1 MSGIPTIDLDGPA
14 AAAIGRACESVGFFQ
29 IVGHGVDQRVI
40 DEAWVAARSFF
51 DLPLADRMAAA
62 QAGPDAA
69 YGYLP
74 MEAEALQ
81 RSLTGDTVNTGH
93 APDGAAAPDLKQTFN
108 VGPLPVAGVDLTDP
122 VAAWAFGPT
131 PWPPAL
137 PALEPAMRAYFDAM
151 DDLARRLLRLF
162 AVALDVPADF
172 FEPFVDR
179 APGALRSLDYP
190 DLGADHRPV
199 PGQLRAG
206 AHTDYGTLTILRQD
220 DAPGGLEVLDPRSDV
235 WTPVPA
241 RPDAFV
247 VNLGDLMQ
255 RWTNDRW
262 RSTLHRVV
270 VPASGAGPNRRQ
282 SNRRQSNRRQSN
294 RRQSM
299 AFFHNANVDARIEVI
314 ATCVEPG
321 EQPRH
326 EPVIAGPHLMS
337 KFHRATAG

>member
-1 MSGIPTIDLDGPA
+1 MTGIPTIDLDEPA
-14 AAAIGRACESVGFFQ
+14 AASVGRACETVGFFQ
-29 IVGHGVDQRVI
+29 IVGHGVDEQVI
-40 DEAWVAARSFF
+40 DDAWSAARAFF
-51 DLPLADRMAAA
+51 DLPLPDRMAAA
-62 QAGPDAA
+62 QARPDDA

-81 RSLTGDTVNTGH
+81 RSLHGDTVNAGY
-93 APDGAAAPDLKQTFN
+93 APEGAAAPDLKQTFN
-108 VGPLPVAGVDLTDP
+108 VGPLPTTGVDLTDP
-122 VAAWAFGPT
+122 IAAWAFGAT
-131 PWPPAL
+131 PWPTAL
-137 PALEPAMRAYFDAM
+137 PELERAMRAYFDAM
-151 DDLARRLLRLF
+151 DDLARRLLQLF

-179 APGALRSLDYP
+179 APGALRALDYP
-190 DLGADHRPV
+190 DLGEGHRPL

-220 DAPGGLEVLDPRSDV
+220 DAPGGLEVLDPRTDA

-241 RPDAFV
+241 RPGAFV

-270 VPASGAGPNRRQ
+270 VPAQDSGP
-282 SNRRQSNRRQSN
+282 NRRQSN